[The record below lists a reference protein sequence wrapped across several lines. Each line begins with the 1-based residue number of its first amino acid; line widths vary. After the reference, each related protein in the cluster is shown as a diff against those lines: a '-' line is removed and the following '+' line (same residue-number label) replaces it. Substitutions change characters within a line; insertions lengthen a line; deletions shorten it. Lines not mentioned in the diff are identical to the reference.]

1 MKTPSPQARVIEA
14 ITAAKADFAGG
25 RRDKALR
32 AVLAL
37 AKKHPREPLVLLEA
51 GSIALRAGEFRKAA
65 PLFAAAVR
73 LRPDIANAWLCLGHA
88 LIDSRQFK
96 TAVAALEDANARL
109 PGNAEILDLLG
120 QAHEKTG
127 ARAEAAECYLAAA
140 ESQPNNVDRHVAT
153 GQALNAAGR
162 AADAIAAFERAEG
175 TGTLP
180 FRARTM
186 LIGLR
191 MQRDGFESQR
201 QALQGTV
208 AEMTAKLADG
218 KYDDALIDENDLTEH
233 VVRPVESEDHAE
245 SCLATWRDAMTAA
258 AAVAGA
264 ALPPA
269 SRAALSSGPPIV
281 GFFIHAASMLGHVE
295 LVLDYISSIFAFSD
309 PLIRPHIYV
318 LSRNDPALAVEAKR
332 RGIPLT
338 LVEAEWPGGGDLLPY
353 QRLLWL
359 RARLAR
365 DGVTALVWVT
375 LPQFVHFGAALGLAP
390 VNIFWALR
398 FRPIASPFI
407 QGYVACGGCFERED
421 MMNGRRWD
429 LVPLAFADLKGPER
443 TAEAAKIR
451 RDLGEPRVLLGTFAR
466 AQKMQDDRWLEAVGL
481 TLKRCPEAV
490 FVWAGRSEDE
500 KVRAALAR
508 MGVAAQ
514 GRHVGWV
521 DTRLYAQAIDI
532 FLDTAPV
539 GCGLTAMEAMAWG
552 KPLVSFKDPL
562 TNWGQ
567 CLHPVLE
574 GRIDDPAPRA
584 DIERI
589 FKLGGGREL
598 LAWVDT
604 PEDYAAMV
612 RRLMDDDVF
621 RADVGAA
628 GKAFTDRYFGDPSY
642 AAARLA
648 AVIRRVIDETAA

>member
-1 MKTPSPQARVIEA
+1 MTTPAPQSRVIEVL
-14 ITAAKADFAGG
+14 AAARADFAAG
-25 RRDKALR
+25 RRDKALK

-51 GSIALRAGEFRKAA
+51 GSIALRAGEPRKAA

-88 LIDSRQFK
+88 LIDSRQFRP
-96 TAVAALEDANARL
+96 AVAALQDAKARL
-109 PGNAEILDLLG
+109 PGNAEILDLLA

-140 ESQPNNVDRHVAT
+140 ESQPGNADRHI
-153 GQALNAAGR
+153 AAGL
-162 AADAIAAFERAEG
+162 ALGSIGHGADAIAAFERAEG

-186 LIGLR
+186 LISLR

-201 QALQGTV
+201 QALEGAV
-208 AEMTAKLADG
+208 AEMTAKLAEK
-218 KYDDALIDENDLTEH
+218 KYDEALIDENDLTEH
-233 VVRPVESEDHAE
+233 VVRAVESEAHAE

-258 AAVAGA
+258 GAEAAAKF
-264 ALPPA
+264 PPA
-269 SRAALSSGPPIV
+269 PRVAPSSGPPIV
-281 GFFIHAASMLGHVE
+281 GFFIHTASLLAHVE
-295 LVLDYISSIFAFSD
+295 LALDYIAAIMATPD
-309 PLIRPHIYV
+309 PPIRPQVYV
-318 LSRNDPALAVEAKR
+318 LSRTDPALAAEARK

-338 LVEAEWPGGGDLLPY
+338 MVEAEWPGGGDLLPC

-365 DGVTALVWVT
+365 DGVAALVWVT
-375 LPQFVHFGAALGLAP
+375 LSQFVHFGAALGLAP
-390 VNIFWALR
+390 ANIFWAMR
-398 FRPIASPFI
+398 FRPVASPFI
-407 QGYVACGGCFERED
+407 QGYIACGGSFEREEIVH
-421 MMNGRRWD
+421 GRRWD
-429 LVPLAFADLKGPER
+429 LVPLAFADLKGPAR
-443 TAEAAKIR
+443 AAEAAKIR
-451 RDLGEPRVLLGTFAR
+451 RRLGEPRVVLGTFAR

-500 KVRAALAR
+500 KVRAALTR

-521 DTRLYAQAIDI
+521 DTRLYAQVIDI

-539 GCGLTAMEAMAWG
+539 GCGLTAMQAMAWG
-552 KPLVSFKDPL
+552 KPLVSFRDPL

-567 CLHPVLE
+567 CLRPVLE
-574 GRIDDPAPRA
+574 GRIDDPAARA
-584 DIERI
+584 EIERI
-589 FKLGGGREL
+589 FALGSGREL

-612 RRLMDDDVF
+612 RRLADDAAF
-621 RADVGAA
+621 RADAGAA
-628 GKAFTDRYFGDPSY
+628 GKAFTDRYFGDPAY
-642 AAARLA
+642 AAMRLA
-648 AVIRRVIDETAA
+648 AVIRRVIDEAAA